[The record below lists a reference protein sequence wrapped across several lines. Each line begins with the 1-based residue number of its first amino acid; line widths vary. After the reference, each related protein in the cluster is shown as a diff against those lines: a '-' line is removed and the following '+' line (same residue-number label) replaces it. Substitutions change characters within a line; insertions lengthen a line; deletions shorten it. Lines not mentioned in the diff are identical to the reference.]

1 MLKILV
7 IDDEPQ
13 IRKFLR
19 ISLTA
24 SGYKVVEAETGTQ
37 GAEAA
42 GTGAARPRDP
52 GLGPARP

>member
-24 SGYKVVEAETGTQ
+24 NGYKVVEKPKPAPK
-37 GAEAA
+37 ALK
-42 GTGAARPRDP
+42 RPEWSAP
-52 GLGPARP
+52 IS

>member
-24 SGYKVVEAETGTQ
+24 TGYKVVEAETGAQ

-42 GTGAARPRDP
+42 RRNAPIS
-52 GLGPARP
+52 